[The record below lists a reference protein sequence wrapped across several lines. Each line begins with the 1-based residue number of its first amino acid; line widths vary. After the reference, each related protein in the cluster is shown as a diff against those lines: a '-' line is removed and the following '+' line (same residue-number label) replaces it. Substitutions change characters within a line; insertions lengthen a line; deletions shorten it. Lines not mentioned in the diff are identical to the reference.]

1 MTTNMLQL
9 SSIGEVSSIF
19 HRYSE
24 KFPEEIV
31 CISDEIRN
39 IANQIQN
46 IFNKDL
52 KSIRKLVNEKRVRI
66 CINYKDFEND
76 EYLLSTALYLESDI
90 PKTQGQLIRFYL
102 SNLYICKNVM
112 ISIIDYISSFLM
124 NQMKKAL
131 ESYKNK
137 ENNYLFKVFYEFIGY
152 CKNIDSISNIYN
164 IFLKELKIQV
174 DNKKNQQRSI
184 YLSLPDR
191 NNIREGIRECLLT
204 KNSQY
209 ISFPLIRIAMEFAIS
224 QDMGIKI
231 QQKLDEVEI
240 KVNDIFFTHEINLNE
255 MLSLLGKMGIVKNST
270 LNTLKNIYEWGN
282 RSIHKG
288 QHLPLSLIWYSLWYL
303 ERDLK
308 NLLFNPSKL
317 SSKENLDLFNKLKQ
331 EDKIKIIDDK
341 TTFIPSLYNFYSI

>member
-1 MTTNMLQL
+1 
-9 SSIGEVSSIF
+9 
-19 HRYSE
+19 
-24 KFPEEIV
+24 
-31 CISDEIRN
+31 
-39 IANQIQN
+39 
-46 IFNKDL
+46 
-52 KSIRKLVNEKRVRI
+52 
-66 CINYKDFEND
+66 
-76 EYLLSTALYLESDI
+76 
-90 PKTQGQLIRFYL
+90 
-102 SNLYICKNVM
+102 
-112 ISIIDYISSFLM
+112 
-124 NQMKKAL
+124 
-131 ESYKNK
+131 
-137 ENNYLFKVFYEFIGY
+137 
-152 CKNIDSISNIYN
+152 
-164 IFLKELKIQV
+164 
-174 DNKKNQQRSI
+174 
-184 YLSLPDR
+184 
-191 NNIREGIRECLLT
+191 
-204 KNSQY
+204 
-209 ISFPLIRIAMEFAIS
+209 MEFAIS

-240 KVNDIFFTHEINLNE
+240 KVNDIFFTHEINLDE